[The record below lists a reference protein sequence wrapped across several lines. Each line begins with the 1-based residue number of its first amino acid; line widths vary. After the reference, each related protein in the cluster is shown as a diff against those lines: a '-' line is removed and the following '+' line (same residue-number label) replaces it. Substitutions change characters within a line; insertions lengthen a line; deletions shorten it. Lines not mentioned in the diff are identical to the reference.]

1 MIMLRFLVFVFA
13 LALNSHPSQSQS
25 PQPQVQVA
33 TESPC
38 VCKPQAEDKPNGAKQ
53 GEDYWRKALKP
64 DVLPVWI
71 GGVAAFL
78 ASAAGLIALYF
89 FKRQADLMED
99 TARKQLRAY
108 ICLSESAVKFT
119 TDGRLEAQM
128 FFTNGGQTPAYDVRS
143 WTYPLVDSYPLGY
156 VLEDPPARMP
166 RAVGVLPSKEKQ
178 IMIAPPLTLPVDII
192 ERLST
197 RDFAFYV
204 FGEVDYKDIFGKRHT
219 LKYRLI
225 FGGPA
230 GTRVTTD
237 SNGVRLGSLAMDVE
251 GNEEWNEPD

>member
-1 MIMLRFLVFVFA
+1 MAMLRSLAFVFA
-13 LALNSHPSQSQS
+13 LALNGHSTQP
-25 PQPQVQVA
+25 PQPQTQVT

-38 VCKPQAEDKPNGAKQ
+38 ICKPQAKCEPCPAKAEE
-53 GEDYWRKALKP
+53 GYWRKVFKP
-64 DVLPVWI
+64 DILPVWI
-71 GGVAAFL
+71 GGIAAFL
-78 ASAAGLIALYF
+78 ASTAGLIALYF

-108 ICLSESAVKFT
+108 ICLSESAVKLAP
-119 TDGRLEAQM
+119 DGKLEAQM
-128 FFTNGGQTPAYDVRS
+128 FFRNGGQTPAYDVRS
-143 WTYPLVDSYPLGY
+143 WTHPIVDNYPLGY
-156 VLEDPPARMP
+156 TLENPPANMP

-178 IMIAPPLTLPVDII
+178 IMIAPALTLSTEVI

-204 FGEVDYKDIFGKRHT
+204 IGEVDYKDIFGKRHI

-230 GTRVTTD
+230 GTRLSTD
-237 SNGVRLGSLAMDVE
+237 SNGIRLGSLAMDVE